1 MSIADA
7 AKKRGETCLEFIM
20 DLLVAEKG
28 DIGRLGANTCEE
40 DVIDV
45 LSSPFTMIGSDGIDA
60 GTKPHP
66 RLYSTFPRVLAKY
79 VREQKL
85 LTLEEGVRRMT
96 GLTAETLKLP
106 EVGFIRTGYK
116 ADITIFDPAKIKE
129 TNSFSDPRK
138 HPVGIDW
145 VLVGGVVAMAEGKL
159 TGNLNGQVLRRQSH

>member
-1 MSIADA
+1 
-7 AKKRGETCLEFIM
+7 
-20 DLLVAEKG
+20 
-28 DIGRLGANTCEE
+28 
-40 DVIDV
+40 
-45 LSSPFTMIGSDGIDA
+45 
-60 GTKPHP
+60 
-66 RLYSTFPRVLAKY
+66 
-79 VREQKL
+79 
-85 LTLEEGVRRMT
+85 MT